1 MNSAHDRFACPCCG
15 FLTRPREV
23 PGSFAICP
31 VCRWEDDNL
40 QFADPTYASGANRI
54 SLNEAKENYA
64 ACGAKSRDAVSHA
77 RPPLPS
83 ERPE

>member
-1 MNSAHDRFACPCCG
+1 M
-15 FLTRPREV
+15 
-23 PGSFAICP
+23 PGTFDICP

-40 QFADPTYASGANRI
+40 QFDDPSYAGGANRV

-64 ACGAKSRDAVSHA
+64 AYGAKSREAVPHA

-83 ERPE
+83 ERTG